1 MEYAIGAFIRPQT
14 FELCSGVYDSDRGE
28 GTTVVFDDASNN
40 AVIARGAIDDGGYGE
55 KYQVTAK
62 VTGFPRVHATPGV
75 TGAYRGGGWGT
86 PLYVLAAST
95 AFLET
100 QGVVR
105 FAPNTVGSA
114 PGVSSKSGS
123 EGGRSSKAN
132 AWWDRARSIG
142 LVSSVNECT
151 ESDETEE
158 VEEDFEYSSRRT
170 SSEMDDALTD
180 MLQNDGYDSWESYVV
195 SGTAKKTQEVGE
207 ECFDIDI
214 LKFDA
219 CDKAG
224 LVVSLA
230 EQALH
235 VSADISDCTAV
246 RPEVLRIVNTGYLA
260 AAPTGR
266 EVMDQLMIMAKNA
279 GLSQADISSMV
290 ARFNERVDAGGVQ
303 YTEAVVAQENPR
315 RSRIYKVRAGRR
327 TFLFRENP
335 KRVIVPRKIA
345 PMRPVFYGPR
355 RNPAALP
362 ASTQKAL
369 AKLHERRV
377 EMGYGAL
384 AGLP

>member
-1 MEYAIGAFIRPQT
+1 MEYLIGTFIRPQT
-14 FELCSGVYDSDRGE
+14 FEFCSGIYYSNR
-28 GTTVVFDDASNN
+28 GTTVVFDDASNSD
-40 AVIARGAIDDGGYGE
+40 VIARGAIDNGGYGE
-55 KYQVTAK
+55 DSQVTAQI
-62 VTGFPRVHATPGV
+62 TGYPRVHATPGV
-75 TGAYRGGGWGT
+75 TSAYRGGGWGT

-95 AFLET
+95 ALLET
-100 QGVVR
+100 QGMVR
-105 FAPNTVGSA
+105 FAPRTVGSA
-114 PGVSSKSGS
+114 PGVSSKK
-123 EGGRSSKAN
+123 GGRSPDAN
-132 AWWDRARSIG
+132 AWWDRAHSIG
-142 LVSSVNECT
+142 LVTLVNECV

-362 ASTQKAL
+362 ASTLKAL